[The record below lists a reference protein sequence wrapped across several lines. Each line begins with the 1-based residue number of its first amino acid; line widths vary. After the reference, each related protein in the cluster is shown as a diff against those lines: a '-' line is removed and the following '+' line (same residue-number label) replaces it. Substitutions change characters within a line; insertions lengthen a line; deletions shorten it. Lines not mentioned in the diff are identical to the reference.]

1 MDYGKLK
8 KDNPRAIFI
17 AEAGINHDGN
27 LEKAK
32 RMVDVASKADS
43 DYCKFQSFNAKK
55 LVTPT
60 ALTSSYIDTGSK
72 KGESFR
78 DLLSRLELSENDHY
92 ALKEYCD
99 KKNVKFLSTAFDKDS
114 FDFLI

>member
-60 ALTSSYIDTGSK
+60 ALTSNASTKMKANTARNSNSRKLVAVMSK
-72 KGESFR
+72 RS
-78 DLLSRLELSENDHY
+78 
-92 ALKEYCD
+92 
-99 KKNVKFLSTAFDKDS
+99 
-114 FDFLI
+114 LI